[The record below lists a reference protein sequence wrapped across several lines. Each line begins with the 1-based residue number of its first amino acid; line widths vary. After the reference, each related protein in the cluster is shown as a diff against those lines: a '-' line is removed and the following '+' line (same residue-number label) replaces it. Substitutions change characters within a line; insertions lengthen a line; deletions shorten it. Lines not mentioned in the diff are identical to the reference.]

1 MNRVFLVGNLTGDI
15 YFDRLL
21 IKGVERPFLRVI
33 LMASRPRVV
42 SGMRIVLWD
51 EKAEFYF
58 PYLQRG
64 SEIAVYGFLQSRQ
77 FKGKLVH
84 EIETVNLI
92 MLRNINWEQG
102 EAERLKHNTP
112 LPQSG
117 GNHVFI
123 VGTVGEDIYYSQF
136 QRGEGDGKYAFL
148 RMLLTNDEYLKGMR
162 VVVRGSLAELAYPY
176 IQEGSKISVDGHIQ
190 TRERETGRNV
200 VEVTAE
206 HIAFLENI
214 NWEAGEAAQRVR
226 EEQEVKESVHES

>member
-33 LMASRPRVV
+33 LMASRPRVI
-42 SGMRIVLWD
+42 SGMRVVLWD

-64 SEIAVYGFLQSRQ
+64 SEIAVSGFLQSRQ

-84 EIETVNLI
+84 EIEAVSLV
-92 MLRNINWEQG
+92 LLKNINWEQG
-102 EAERLKHNTP
+102 ENERLKHNTP
-112 LPQSG
+112 LPESG

-123 VGTVGEDIYYSQF
+123 LGTVGEDIYYSQV
-136 QRGEGDGKYAFL
+136 RRGDGDEKYAFL
-148 RMLLTNDEYLKGMR
+148 RMLLTNDEYLNGLR

-176 IQEGSKISVDGHIQ
+176 LQVGSKISVDGHIQ
-190 TRERETGRNV
+190 TRERKTGKSV

-226 EEQEVKESVHES
+226 AGQEVKESVHEF

>member
-21 IKGVERPFLRVI
+21 IKGTERSFLRVI
-33 LMASRPRVV
+33 LMASRPRVI

-51 EKAEFYF
+51 EKAELYF

-64 SEIAVYGFLQSRQ
+64 SEIAVSGFLQSRQ

-84 EIETVNLI
+84 EIEAVNLI
-92 MLRNINWEQG
+92 LLRNINWEQG
-102 EAERLKHNTP
+102 ETERRKHDRS
-112 LPQSG
+112 LPDAG

-123 VGTVGEDIYYSQF
+123 IGSVGEDIYYDHF
-136 QRGEGDGKYAFL
+136 QRSEGNGEYAFL
-148 RMLLTNDEYLKGMR
+148 RLMLTNDEYMKGLR
-162 VVVRGSLAELAYPY
+162 VIVRGSLAELSYPY
-176 IQEGSKISVDGHIQ
+176 LQEGSKIAVDGHIQ
-190 TRERETGRNV
+190 TRDRATGKKV

-214 NWEAGEAAQRVR
+214 NWEAGEIAQRAKAGHGN
-226 EEQEVKESVHES
+226 KETEHGS

>member
-1 MNRVFLVGNLTGDI
+1 MNRVFLVGNITGDI

-21 IKGVERPFLRVI
+21 IKGAERPFLRVI

-51 EKAEFYF
+51 ERAELYY

-64 SEIAVYGFLQSRQ
+64 SEIAVFGFLQSRQ

-84 EIETVNLI
+84 EIEAVNLVL
-92 MLRNINWEQG
+92 LRNINWDQG
-102 EAERLKHNTP
+102 ETERRKYDRS
-112 LPQSG
+112 LPEAG

-123 VGTVGEDIYYSQF
+123 IGNVGEDIYYDRF
-136 QRGEGDGKYAFL
+136 QRGEGNGEYAFL
-148 RMLLTNDEYLKGMR
+148 RLMLTNDEYMKGLR
-162 VVVRGSLAELAYPY
+162 VIVRGSLAELSYPY
-176 IQEGSKISVDGHIQ
+176 LQERSKIAVDGHIQ
-190 TRERETGRNV
+190 TRDRETGKKV

-214 NWEAGEAAQRVR
+214 NWEAGEAAQRAR
-226 EEQEVKESVHES
+226 IAHEEKESVHGS

>member
-64 SEIAVYGFLQSRQ
+64 SEVAVFGFLQSRQ
-77 FKGKLVH
+77 FKGKLIH
-84 EIETVNLI
+84 EIDAINLI
-92 MLRNINWEQG
+92 LLRNINWEQG
-102 EAERLKHNTP
+102 EKERPKHNTP
-112 LPQSG
+112 LPESAA
-117 GNHVFI
+117 NHAFI

-136 QRGEGDGKYAFL
+136 RRGEGNGEFAFL
-148 RMLLTNDEYLKGMR
+148 RILLTNDEYLKGLR
-162 VVVRGSLAELAYPY
+162 VVVRGSLAELSYPY
-176 IQEGSKISVDGHIQ
+176 LQEGSKISVDGHIQ
-190 TRERETGRNV
+190 TRERETGKQV

-214 NWEAGEAAQRVR
+214 NWDAGEAAQRAR
-226 EEQEVKESVHES
+226 EEQGAKEAVRES